1 MSFSV
6 TKTPLKRV
14 TPAPG
19 GGGGNSGGGG
29 KTAIPVVVSTNL
41 NPTAVKAAD
50 KTSADP
56 GHL

>member
-1 MSFSV
+1 MSFSE
-6 TKTPLKRV
+6 TPLKRV
-14 TPAPG
+14 TPAP
-19 GGGGNSGGGG
+19 GGGG

-56 GHL
+56 GLL